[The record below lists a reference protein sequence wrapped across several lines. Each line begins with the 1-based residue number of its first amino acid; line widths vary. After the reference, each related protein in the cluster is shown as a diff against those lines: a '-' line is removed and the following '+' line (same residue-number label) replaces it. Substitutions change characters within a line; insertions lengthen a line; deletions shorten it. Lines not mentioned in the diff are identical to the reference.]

1 MSRPGV
7 VGVTA
12 SGVVLRCGVLVEV
25 TVGGGVCPVG
35 VAGSSG
41 SLVVTTGVSPVMRID
56 RSIGL
61 AGHGVLG

>member
-12 SGVVLRCGVLVEV
+12 SGVVLRCGVLAEV

-41 SLVVTTGVSPVMRID
+41 SLGVTTGVSPVTRIA
-56 RSIGL
+56 RSS
-61 AGHGVLG
+61 

>member
-12 SGVVLRCGVLVEV
+12 SGVVLRCGVLLAEV

-41 SLVVTTGVSPVMRID
+41 SLGVTTGVSPVTRVA
-56 RSIGL
+56 RSS
-61 AGHGVLG
+61 

>member
-12 SGVVLRCGVLVEV
+12 SGVVLRCGVLAE
-25 TVGGGVCPVG
+25 VGGGVCPVG

-41 SLVVTTGVSPVMRID
+41 SWGVTTGVSPVTLIA
-56 RSIGL
+56 RSS
-61 AGHGVLG
+61 